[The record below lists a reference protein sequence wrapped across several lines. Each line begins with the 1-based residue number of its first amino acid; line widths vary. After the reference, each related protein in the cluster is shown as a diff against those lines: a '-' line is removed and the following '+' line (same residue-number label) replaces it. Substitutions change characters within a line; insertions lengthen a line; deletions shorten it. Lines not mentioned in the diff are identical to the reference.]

1 MFTFALQ
8 FVLHLTVL
16 VIAYGR
22 ILAVL
27 RRQGKVMP
35 TQCRTITVATKESA
49 AGPSKSTIEMTD
61 NGSTSGTDQRN
72 NSVSEG
78 KAKAGPTSHSQGG
91 QRSSSSLSKARVNV
105 IRTMILIVVCF
116 VICLMPHDF
125 YSLYKTLTVFVY
137 SLILRTYLLSLCIQ

>member
-35 TQCRTITVATKESA
+35 TQGRTITVTTKETA
-49 AGPSKSTIEMTD
+49 AGSSTATTE
-61 NGSTSGTDQRN
+61 N
-72 NSVSEG
+72 EG
-78 KAKAGPTSHSQGG
+78 KSKAEAKGEAKAEAKGG
-91 QRSSSSLSKARVNV
+91 QSSSTGLSKARVNV
-105 IRTMILIVVCF
+105 IRTMILIVICFVVCF
-116 VICLMPHDF
+116 MPIDF
-125 YSLYKTLTVFVY
+125 YFLYRTLTVF
-137 SLILRTYLLSLCIQ
+137 IYLLTIYCHVD